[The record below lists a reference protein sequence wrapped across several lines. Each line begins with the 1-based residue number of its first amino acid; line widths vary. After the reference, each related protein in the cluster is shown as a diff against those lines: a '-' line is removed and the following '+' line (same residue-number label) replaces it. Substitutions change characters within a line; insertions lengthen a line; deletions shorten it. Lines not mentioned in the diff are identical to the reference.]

1 MSGWDEAP
9 DPWGVGT
16 EYHDKAWS
24 DGFGTAE
31 EEIGQIG
38 EVCEVKDRYAEL
50 DLHGVL
56 MKWLD
61 VKPFGVDQETAL
73 KNKRLRDIYAIVCGH
88 YPCSD
93 GTWEL
98 RTIWINN
105 PTLNSAIC
113 KVFKDH
119 LAKPWDKPENLEFTT
134 PFVPLVQRWEQ
145 LCKLAVDDK
154 GSELQKL
161 MDLFVEML
169 KIELRGTLQRVK
181 KIKQTGFSSFYD
193 LQFVFEPGKL
203 FVRSD
208 PLDAGI
214 SWAYSFGQLSVNQ
227 IKSNGIDYGV
237 ERRSWHLRHFEG
249 TRRLADLDV
258 RPFWACDKND
268 AQAIK
273 SALIRRGRLYEEL
286 VQNMHL
292 RFNVATAQEYQPE
305 TDFDIWEHSEAEGWT
320 ASDWGETQQRTK
332 DDPKASHLPIQMP
345 EGRVIV
351 DEAGYY
357 KLENKDNGLDSFWY
371 LTFSDVDCIETN
383 STESPD
389 DKAKNHDHRSEQGEQ
404 SSRLTDD
411 QRMIAVST
419 VRCFSLEMKTWCNI
433 EIEDLAQIEWNTQAF
448 DNLVLDAG
456 EKRLLLGFIGA
467 KKNGQLKNFDDFVHG
482 KGKGLILLLCGPPG
496 TGKTLTA
503 ESVSENL
510 KRPLYRVDA
519 SDLGNDSKKLET
531 RLKTAL
537 TRCAHWDAILLLDEA
552 DVFLETRSS
561 SNFVQN
567 EMTSIFLRVLEYYK
581 GVMILT
587 TNRYPAIDPAFES
600 RIDITLVFQDLD
612 PESRAKV
619 WYNFLVREDAKL
631 AQDREAIGKLAKAR
645 LNGRQIKSA
654 VKTARILAV
663 SEKLPLAMDHLQT
676 VVDMRKKA
684 LRLLGREVA
693 HVLEDSD

>member
-1 MSGWDEAP
+1 MSGWDEVP

-31 EEIGQIG
+31 
-38 EVCEVKDRYAEL
+38 VK
-50 DLHGVL
+50 
-56 MKWLD
+56 KWLD

-88 YPCSD
+88 YPCTD

-105 PTLNSAIC
+105 PILNSAIC
-113 KVFKDH
+113 KVFGDH
-119 LAKPWDKPENLEFTT
+119 LNKPWDKPENLVFTK

-161 MDLFVEML
+161 MDLFVGML

-181 KIKQTGFSSFYD
+181 KIKQTGSSSFND

-203 FVRSD
+203 FVRSH
-208 PLDAGI
+208 PRMDAGV
-214 SWAYSFGQLSVNQ
+214 SWEYDFGQLTVHQ
-227 IKSNGIDYGV
+227 IKSNGTDYGV
-237 ERRSWHLRHFEG
+237 EKTSWCLSHFEG
-249 TRRLADLDV
+249 IRRLADLDV
-258 RPFWACDKND
+258 RPFSACAKDD
-268 AQAIK
+268 AQAIE
-273 SALIRRGRLYEEL
+273 SALIHRGRLYEKL
-286 VQNMHL
+286 VQGKHV
-292 RFNVATAQEYQPE
+292 RFNIATAQEYQPE
-305 TDFDIWEHSEAEGWT
+305 PDCDVRGNSEAEEWD
-320 ASDWGETQQRTK
+320 ASDWGKPQERTK
-332 DDPKASHLPIQMP
+332 DDLKASHLPFQVP

-357 KLENKDNGLDSFWY
+357 KLENKCKVLSSFWY
-371 LTFSDVDCIETN
+371 LTFSDVDCTERN
-383 STESPD
+383 STESPG
-389 DKAKNHDHRSEQGEQ
+389 DKSEDCDRKSEQGKE
-404 SSRLTDD
+404 SARLTDD
-411 QRMIAVST
+411 QCMIAVST
-419 VRCFSLEMKTWCNI
+419 VKCFSLEKKTWCNV
-433 EIEDLAQIEWNTQAF
+433 EIEDLAEVEWNTQAF
-448 DNLVLDAG
+448 ENLVLDAG

-510 KRPLYRVDA
+510 KRPIYRVDA
-519 SDLGNDSKKLET
+519 SDLGDDSKQLEP
-531 RLKTAL
+531 RLKTSL

-552 DVFLETRSS
+552 DVFLETRST

-612 PESRAKV
+612 PKSRAKI
-619 WYNFLVREDAKL
+619 WYNFLIREDANL